1 MGTIDFLRRQPL
13 PGRGVGHPVGNE
25 RGEARL
31 VEVLELATA
40 ACAEM
45 AAGRL
50 GMVWSRLDRSI
61 GADTVSRR
69 GARHMAAAR
78 GYAVTLCGNADDQF
92 RFIHCAA
99 T

>member
-1 MGTIDFLRRQPL
+1 
-13 PGRGVGHPVGNE
+13 
-25 RGEARL
+25 
-31 VEVLELATA
+31 
-40 ACAEM
+40 M